1 MADFELTLPDGS
13 KYAVTADTEQQAFA
27 ALQKML
33 GGSIPQPEPERG
45 LLGRTAD
52 WFSGANREENIGG
65 PLSLELPMTS
75 GQSAQMTALMATTMS
90 PDRLKSG
97 ILKIE
102 PDAQFRE
109 DSFGNL
115 VALWPRKDES
125 GKVTG
130 YQQFYPNPAGL
141 DVSDVMRTSGV
152 VAAATPIGRALKVVG
167 LPTTGL
173 LGGAT
178 IGATEAALIEGAS
191 SQLSDAPYQYSD
203 IPYGAL
209 GGAGGEVLGRAVQR
223 LVGIIRSAG
232 PQSVVDAS
240 GNLLPK
246 YAEIVKKAG
255 LDPNQ
260 VSAAVAADITNM
272 VRSGAEGS
280 QAAITAMSRGLPVPV
295 PMTKGQIT
303 GSAGQQ
309 LFEDMAG
316 KEVYGKTAE
325 ALITRQRQ
333 RQQEALTENLDQIL
347 EGLRPGSAPISRGVG
362 GINAQEALVLAR
374 KAEGAEANRLYTEA
388 RETTAMVDPDAALD
402 IADSMR
408 GAYSEGYSPSTAPI
422 MFKLLDEFDTISLGG
437 KTPSGTVAPGDIRT
451 MMEWRQK
458 VSNLR
463 KGPPTVEASAATDV
477 LKKFDDQVES
487 AINDALLAGDADAVA
502 KWGLAI
508 SNYADFASKWKS
520 KGGVLNL
527 LTEKVTRDGERVLK
541 IAPEQAAD
549 VIFGAT
555 VSGLA
560 SKTGLA
566 RDLTTLKSTLPD
578 DEWNQLRQDA
588 FIRLMDTSK
597 GAFRSGEQQVSGVNF
612 KKAWENLREKN
623 PSVVNALFTPDER
636 KLFQQFADV
645 SARATN
651 TAVNASNSAA
661 AMGGIIQRL
670 ASSFG
675 GTQLA
680 RFMMT
685 VPLARGFTEALGGA
699 RAVGATKGV
708 APLPRT
714 PLTIGGAGLGAAAA
728 NTEEGRRQINS
739 IPPVVGNTYNKLMG
753 LLVDEQGFAR
763 GGDVKLQKPA
773 SGPLASISQG
783 LRQSAMRSAPLQAM
797 ARGQRGML

>member
-1 MADFELTLPDGS
+1 MADFELTMPDGS

-52 WFSGANREENIGG
+52 WFSGANRDENIGG

-102 PDAQFRE
+102 PDTQFRE

-152 VAAATPIGRALKVVG
+152 VAAATPIGRALKTFG

-191 SQLSDAPYQYSD
+191 SQLSGAPYQYSD
-203 IPYGAL
+203 IPYGAF
-209 GGAGGEVLGRAVQR
+209 GAAGGEVFGRTVQS

-255 LDPNQ
+255 LDPDQ

-280 QAAITAMSRGLPVPV
+280 QAAVTAMSRGLPVPV

-333 RQQEALTENLDQIL
+333 RQQEALTENLDRIL
-347 EGLRPGSAPISRGVG
+347 EGLRPGSAPISRGEG
-362 GINAQEALVLAR
+362 GISAQEALALAR
-374 KAEGAEANRLYTEA
+374 KAQGTEANRLYTEA
-388 RETTAMVDPDAALD
+388 RGTTAVVDPDAAFNV
-402 IADSMR
+402 ADAMR
-408 GAYSEGYSPSTAPI
+408 SAYRSGFSPRTAPTVAG
-422 MFKLLDEFDTISLGG
+422 LLDDFDQ
-437 KTPSGTVAPGDIRT
+437 VAQSGDIRS
-451 MMEWRQK
+451 MMQWREQA
-458 VSNLR
+458 SGLR
-463 KGPPTVEASAATDV
+463 TGAPTVEGTAAGRV
-477 LKKFDDQVES
+477 INVFDQKIEE

-502 KWGLAI
+502 KWGQAI

-541 IAPEQAAD
+541 VAPEQAAD

-612 KKAWENLREKN
+612 KKAWENLRGKN
-623 PSVVNALFTPDER
+623 PSVVNALFAPDEQ

-651 TAVNASNSAA
+651 TAINASNSAA

-685 VPLARGFTEALGGA
+685 VPIARGFTEALGGA

-739 IPPVVGNTYNKLMG
+739 IPPAVGNTYNKLMG
-753 LLVDEQGFAR
+753 LLVDEQDFAR

-797 ARGQRGML
+797 ARGQRVML